1 MNDMQDCKDSV
12 KFYIERC
19 SELNLR
25 IAQLEKQLRP
35 IRNRQ
40 AKLQLLLATRAFVG
54 KYSEGA
60 WKLIDDLM
68 SDIERL
74 PEDENT

>member
-1 MNDMQDCKDSV
+1 MNDIQDCKDSV

-60 WKLIDDLM
+60 WKLLDELM
-68 SDIERL
+68 SDIEML
-74 PEDENT
+74 PDDEP

>member
-35 IRNRQ
+35 IKNRQ

-60 WKLIDDLM
+60 WKLLDELM
-68 SDIERL
+68 SDIEML
-74 PEDENT
+74 PDDENT

>member
-1 MNDMQDCKDSV
+1 MNDIQDCKDSV

-60 WKLIDDLM
+60 WKLLDELM
-68 SDIERL
+68 SDIEML
-74 PEDENT
+74 PDDENT

>member
-1 MNDMQDCKDSV
+1 MNDIQDCKDSV

-60 WKLIDDLM
+60 WKLLDELM
-68 SDIERL
+68 SDIEML
-74 PEDENT
+74 PDEENT

>member
-1 MNDMQDCKDSV
+1 MNDIQDCKDSV

-54 KYSEGA
+54 KYSENA
-60 WKLIDDLM
+60 WKLLDELMADVEMMPDD
-68 SDIERL
+68 E
-74 PEDENT
+74 P

>member
-1 MNDMQDCKDSV
+1 MNDIQDCKDSV
-12 KFYIERC
+12 KFYMERC
-19 SELNLR
+19 NELNLR

-74 PEDENT
+74 PDDENT